1 LDVILE
7 FVATATKTFN
17 LRLASRKST

>member
-1 LDVILE
+1 LDVTINY
-7 FVATATKTFN
+7 VATATKTFN

>member
-1 LDVILE
+1 MIK

-17 LRLASRKST
+17 LRLASRRST